1 MLTLIKYK
9 CFMVPIELLWCS
21 PSAQRKNLKTKLNLR
36 CMTYL
41 FGDRYQLMGGV
52 SQGCVLSPNIYYII

>member
-1 MLTLIKYK
+1 MLTLIKYE
-9 CFMVPIELLWCS
+9 CFVDQLNYYGVHH
-21 PSAQRKNLKTKLNLR
+21 SAQCKNLKTKLNLR

-52 SQGCVLSPNIYYII
+52 SQGCVLSPTFYYII